1 MQFSASF
8 TDNIAAMDA
17 YLAPDKSFDLIKR
30 RLLVGGDTLVFYYID
45 GFVKDAIMQRLMQY
59 FLGLDGLP
67 RGADAAMQFADG
79 GVPYVEVDVTEDL
92 DAAATLVL
100 SGGVVALGETFG
112 AHAVLIDARTYR
124 TRERPR
130 DARRA

>member
-1 MQFSASF
+1 
-8 TDNIAAMDA
+8 MDA

-67 RGADAAMQFADG
+67 RGADAAML
-79 GVPYVEVDVTEDL
+79 T
-92 DAAATLVL
+92 
-100 SGGVVALGETFG
+100 
-112 AHAVLIDARTYR
+112 
-124 TRERPR
+124 
-130 DARRA
+130 